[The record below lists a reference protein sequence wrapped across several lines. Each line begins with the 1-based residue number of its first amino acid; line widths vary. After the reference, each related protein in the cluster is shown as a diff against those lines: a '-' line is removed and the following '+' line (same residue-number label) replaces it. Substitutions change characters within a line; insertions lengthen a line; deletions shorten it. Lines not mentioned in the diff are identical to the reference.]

1 MLANDLLFTKFT
13 KVFPTRILCYTVYT
27 HNNFCMYVLISS
39 LAQIFIIFVA
49 TVHILDYKQS
59 ILTINIVRYLTMY
72 KLYTVGPVN
81 F

>member
-1 MLANDLLFTKFT
+1 
-13 KVFPTRILCYTVYT
+13 
-27 HNNFCMYVLISS
+27 MYVLISS